1 MIATQLPW
9 PQLLPVPSRP
19 TGSEPPAWR
28 WSAEEA
34 GIWVKGRMHG
44 QLVGAGKD
52 APQPF
57 ARLGHRGAGFIDDA
71 DPEHEAVIDTV
82 VTSQCGG

>member
-1 MIATQLPW
+1 
-9 PQLLPVPSRP
+9 
-19 TGSEPPAWR
+19 
-28 WSAEEA
+28 
-34 GIWVKGRMHG
+34 MHG
-44 QLVGAGKD
+44 RLVGAGKD

-82 VTSQCGG
+82 ITSQCGGYAGGLQPLGLKFALVAQRVVFASDYEGGGQAGQVRGAEW